1 VTGFQSGGAVGSTV
15 VGKLNVTAMTE
26 LTGSAVRVV
35 GGLMRR
41 RTVDNELT
49 QEELEKLIMKV
60 AGHIDAQGEKVSL
73 IPKWLMYRPTDLKA
87 LGLTHEDIVKLIKE
101 KHDAT

>member
-1 VTGFQSGGAVGSTV
+1 MTTHITKTWFDGEKVVTQEIHEPEVY
-15 VGKLNVTAMTE
+15 K
-26 LTGSAVRVV
+26 
-35 GGLMRR
+35 
-41 RTVDNELT
+41 DDELT

-60 AGHIDAQGEKVSL
+60 AGHIDAAGEKVSL
-73 IPKWLMYRPTDLKA
+73 IPKWVMYRPADLEA

>member
-1 VTGFQSGGAVGSTV
+1 
-15 VGKLNVTAMTE
+15 M
-26 LTGSAVRVV
+26 
-35 GGLMRR
+35 
-41 RTVDNELT
+41 DNELT

-73 IPKWLMYRPTDLKA
+73 IPKSVMYRPADLKA

-101 KHDAT
+101 NHDAT